1 MPSFAYK
8 ALTTDGRDTSGQ
20 CDAADRVAALRDL
33 SSRGLAVTQI
43 AEATGR
49 RLIAAPVS
57 SSADSRGSAGRFAA
71 SAVDA
76 SPSGSLRIRLKPR
89 QLAFLTRQL
98 ATSLSAGLPLL
109 TALDVMGQEL
119 DHAGSKSLLS
129 DLRRTVQQGSSLSE
143 ALANHPRVFSP
154 MYVRLVR
161 VGEAG
166 GVLDTVLTQLAE
178 MLERQ
183 QAMRERIRSASI
195 YPSIVLILCIISV
208 VVISTQIVP
217 RIIESLGAETYMLP
231 WPTQVVMAVSNFIRA
246 HGLILVLILV
256 VGVVAWRKLVLQG
269 PWRGAWDGFKLKVPV
284 LHRLIRQIEAAR
296 FSRSLGTLTQ
306 AGVAVAEALI
316 VVRDTVQNQSMRTA
330 MHGVVEAIRAGESIA
345 GPLQRCGLF
354 PPLLVQMVRVG
365 ENTGRLDEMLL
376 RSAQIHESEAQVTLD
391 RFVAVLPVAMILVVA
406 GIVGFIVAALILAIM
421 EFQTLGAT

>member
-8 ALTTDGRDTSGQ
+8 ALTVEGRDTSGSL
-20 CDAADRVAALRDL
+20 DAADRVTALREL
-33 SSRGLAVTQI
+33 SARGLAVTQI
-43 AEATGR
+43 AEGAGR
-49 RLIAAPVS
+49 RAASRTIAARDNGLTTAARAEAPA
-57 SSADSRGSAGRFAA
+57 ADSDGPPGA
-71 SAVDA
+71 
-76 SPSGSLRIRLKPR
+76 RIRIKPR

-109 TALDVMGQEL
+109 TTLDVMGQEL
-119 DHAGSKSLLS
+119 EHGGSKALLA

-143 ALANHPRVFSP
+143 ALANHPRVFSS

-161 VGEAG
+161 VGETG

-183 QAMRERIRSASI
+183 QSMRERIRSASI
-195 YPSIVLILCIISV
+195 YPSIVLVLCVVSV

-217 RIIESLGAETYMLP
+217 RIIESLGAETFLLP
-231 WPTQVVMAVSNFIRA
+231 WPTRVVLAVSDVVRA
-246 HGLILVLILV
+246 HGMVMLVVLVVALLAWRRLVL
-256 VGVVAWRKLVLQG
+256 RG
-269 PWRGAWDGFKLKVPV
+269 PGRGAWDGFKLRVPV
-284 LHRLIRQIEAAR
+284 LSRLIRQIEASR

-316 VVRDTVQNQSMRTA
+316 VVRDTVQNQKMREA

-421 EFQTLGAT
+421 EFQTLGGV